1 MDYEKILLVLF
12 THVQNYLKN
21 ELDFESF
28 YSALV
33 QLKHL
38 SDFTNNRIVN
48 LFLQF
53 RIVEFIQKL
62 ISYKYQKIRTAGLHI
77 L

>member
-1 MDYEKILLVLF
+1 VDYEKILLVLF